1 MRHGALLAAICGIF
15 LPLAAHAQPVP
26 TPTPSPTPSASPAP
40 AEFNAELKGK
50 LLKGLE
56 DVLQNRAFV
65 PGIDFKKWGEIVAK
79 HQGDFDKAENE
90 ANFAREVNN
99 ALREF
104 GVSHIR
110 FLPPRAAQ
118 ARVQTQALGFG
129 ITAHKSD
136 SGLVIDTVA
145 DGSPAKDA
153 GLKQGET
160 ITAVGGELPKDLT
173 AIRPEPDKDL
183 VLKVKGEDGK
193 ERDVTIKPRNISTLR
208 LPTITPA
215 GDDAMVFKLYT
226 FTLGYQ
232 AKQVEDLIKQ
242 AEGKKYLIIDL
253 RSNGGGAVRN
263 MNHLL
268 SLLMPDGTAFGT
280 HVNRRMVEE
289 YGKANS
295 EPTTDPVKIAAWTP
309 NKSKTRKAGIEPF
322 KGKIAVLINRG
333 SASASEITA
342 AALHDCVNAVVVG
355 APSRGAVLASV
366 FGRLDGG
373 FEIQYPVSD
382 YVTIKGV
389 RLEGNPVQPDVK
401 AEGRAEAGKPDPY
414 VEAALKALRG
424 G

>member
-1 MRHGALLAAICGIF
+1 MRHGALLA
-15 LPLAAHAQPVP
+15 LAASLFTPLLAWAQP
-26 TPTPSPTPSASPAP
+26 TPTPTPTPTPAAAPAP
-40 AEFNAELKGK
+40 AVFNAELKGK

-56 DVLQNRAFV
+56 DVIQNRAFV
-65 PGIDFKKWGEIVAK
+65 PGIEFKKWGEIVAK
-79 HQGDFDKAENE
+79 HQADFDKAENE
-90 ANFAREVNN
+90 AAFAREVNN

-110 FLPPRAAQ
+110 FLAPRSAQ

-129 ITAHKSD
+129 LTAHKTD
-136 SGLVIDTVA
+136 AGIVIDSVA
-145 DGSPAKDA
+145 DSSPAKDA
-153 GLKQGET
+153 GLKPGET
-160 ITAVGGELPKDLT
+160 ITKVGGEPPKDLT
-173 AIRPEPDKDL
+173 AIRPEADKDL
-183 VLKVKGEDGK
+183 VLKVKGEDGQ
-193 ERDVTIKPRNISTLR
+193 ERDVTIKPRNVSTLR
-208 LPTITPA
+208 LPTITPV
-215 GDDAMVFKLYT
+215 GDDAMVFRLYT

-268 SLLMPDGTAFGT
+268 SLLMPDGTAFGS
-280 HVNRRMVEE
+280 HVNRRMVED
-289 YGKANS
+289 YGKANA
-295 EPTTDPVKIAAWTP
+295 EPTTDPIKIAAWNP

-342 AALHDCVNAVVVG
+342 AALHDCVSAVLVG
-355 APSRGAVLASV
+355 APTRGAVLASI
-366 FGRLDGG
+366 FGRLEGG

-401 AEGRAEAGKPDPY
+401 AEGRVEKGKPDPY
-414 VEAALKALRG
+414 IEAALKALRG